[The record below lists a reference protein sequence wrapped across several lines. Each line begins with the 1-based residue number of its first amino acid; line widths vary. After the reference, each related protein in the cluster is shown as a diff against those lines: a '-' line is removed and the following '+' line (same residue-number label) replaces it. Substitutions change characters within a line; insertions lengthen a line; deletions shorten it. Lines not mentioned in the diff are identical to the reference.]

1 MQSRDLKSLKSAAM
15 PRRSSLFWD
24 VDPKTIDPK
33 KHSRYV
39 IERILEFGRDK
50 EVRWLVRY
58 YSGRTIKNALRE
70 KRSPLH
76 EKTKA
81 LWELIYR

>member
-1 MQSRDLKSLKSAAM
+1 M
-15 PRRSSLFWD
+15 FWD

-50 EVRWLVRY
+50 EVRWLVRHY
-58 YSGRTIKNALRE
+58 PARLVKNILRE

-76 EKTKA
+76 EKTRA
-81 LWELIYR
+81 LWELIYQ